1 MKIGRPD
8 LMSRGLPI
16 FFVFICMG
24 CVFYLQIDCLS
35 MPLKSPFRDTECAFR
50 DMERTFSVT
59 ERTFKD
65 LERNFYIVIQTV
77 TVYIGL

>member
-35 MPLKSPFRDTECAFR
+35 MPLKSPFRD
-50 DMERTFSVT
+50 MERTFSVT

-77 TVYIGL
+77 IPFI